1 MIRESWSETGGPLPV
16 ASRPPAPGTGRVSV
30 AILLAIAAIAPL
42 AALAQDSKE
51 INEQVQVWAS
61 VNTTARLT
69 DKWGM
74 VADFHV
80 RRNDFLADPSFY
92 FVRFGG
98 IRWLTERLTIVFGY
112 AHMWKAPS
120 CDGCETWSN
129 ENRIYEQLQYV
140 TKFGK
145 AGVLHRLRNEQRWQQ
160 EVQDDAL
167 TGETL
172 FSDRLRY
179 LLSFTIPVSKKPSV
193 PSLVVSDEIL
203 VQFGRDIVLN
213 TFDQNRFF
221 VGMKKRMSPAWS
233 FDLGYMLVYQ
243 QKPSGYQ
250 YDLNHTLRW
259 FFYFNPDF
267 RETKAEHESAGG
279 AE

>member
-1 MIRESWSETGGPLPV
+1 MIRESWTETRGPLPL
-16 ASRPPAPGTGRVSV
+16 ALRRSAPGTGRVSV
-30 AILLAIAAIAPL
+30 AVLLAIAAFAPL
-42 AALAQDSKE
+42 SALAQDSKE

-61 VNTTARLT
+61 LNTTARLT
-69 DKWGM
+69 DKWGV
-74 VADFHV
+74 VADVHV

-92 FVRFGG
+92 FVRFGAN
-98 IRWLTERLTIVFGY
+98 RWLTEKLTLVFGY
-112 AHMWKAPS
+112 AHMWKAPA

-129 ENRIYEQLQYV
+129 ENRIYEQVQYV
-140 TKFGK
+140 TKYGM
-145 AGVLHRLRNEQRWQQ
+145 ATVLQRFRNEQRWQQ
-160 EVQDDAL
+160 EVENDAL

-172 FSDRLRY
+172 FSDRVRY
-179 LLSFTIPVSKKPSV
+179 LLSFTIPLSEKPSV
-193 PSLVVSDEIL
+193 PALVLSDEIL

-221 VGMKKRMSPAWS
+221 AGIKKRMSRSWS

-243 QKPSGYQ
+243 QKSSGYQ